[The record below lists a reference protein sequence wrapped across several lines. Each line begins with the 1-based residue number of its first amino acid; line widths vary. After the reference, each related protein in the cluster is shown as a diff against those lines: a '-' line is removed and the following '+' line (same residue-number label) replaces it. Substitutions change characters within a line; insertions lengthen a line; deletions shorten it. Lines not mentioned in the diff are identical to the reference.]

1 MKKEKTPLSKT
12 ERSEI
17 WKSFWLHAL
26 GVFVF
31 SVLSAIAANAGLMAE
46 SPMLLKMIILGIP
59 TFIVWARF
67 VSRIEKYKD
76 STGIPYPS
84 TYFVLAIAS
93 AISMI
98 GPLVLFFS
106 LLIRLHNVPWAT
118 QISNQLR

>member
-1 MKKEKTPLSKT
+1 
-12 ERSEI
+12 
-17 WKSFWLHAL
+17 
-26 GVFVF
+26 
-31 SVLSAIAANAGLMAE
+31 VLSAIAANAGLMAE
-46 SPMLLKMIILGIP
+46 SPMPLRMIILGIP
-59 TFIVWARF
+59 TFMVWARF

-118 QISNQLR
+118 QISNQSEKNG